1 MVFATAVACFWFWE
15 SIWAAAFPFVI
26 AVVLAYIL
34 DPLVD
39 LLQSRVCRG
48 QRMLAVV
55 LLYGL
60 VALIALPVIGLT
72 GALVIREV
80 VDLLDHVETPPQRDI
95 SATTIPQLGPAPSG
109 PGEELAEKY
118 PGVDEAAASQ
128 QTLAEDTAAQETEAP
143 WYARLLP
150 QDVAE
155 ELEAVQ
161 AGLSDGENLSYG
173 GIGRLVLSLLATL
186 LDTDE
191 ETLYRTI
198 KGKVVSREAAE
209 HVAKGVGGLATASST
224 AIQMAVGWAGGA
236 VRFVFSTLM
245 VVIILFYILLDIKSL
260 GFGVLLYLPPITQG
274 EVRRIWNMID
284 IQWSAFLRG
293 QITVAAVVA
302 VLGAIGYPLAGV
314 NFGVLIGLT
323 AGACN
328 IVPYLGPAVG
338 FALAVGSTLIEQFPN
353 GWGPMA
359 WQLLAV
365 VGVFTLIQWTEGF
378 LITPYIMSEAVDLH
392 PMFIFFVLVLGGSIA
407 GIAGMLLAV
416 PAACAARI
424 LVRELYL
431 IPLRELALES
441 GLKRLESDAHED
453 VTKDISSSCGDG
465 DSSSEVS
472 ASPADTATEP
482 PDLTE

>member
-1 MVFATAVACFWFWE
+1 MVLVTAAVCFWFRS

-26 AVVLAYIL
+26 AIVLAYIL
-34 DPLVD
+34 DPAVG
-39 LLQSRVCRG
+39 LLQNRVCRG
-48 QRMLAVV
+48 QRVLAVV

-60 VALIALPVIGLT
+60 VALIALPAIGLT
-72 GALVIREV
+72 GALVVREV
-80 VDLLDHVETPPQRDI
+80 VDLLDYVETPPERGV
-95 SATTIPQLGPAPSG
+95 SASTIPQLGPA
-109 PGEELAEKY
+109 E
-118 PGVDEAAASQ
+118 GVADR
-128 QTLAEDTAAQETEAP
+128 DTAVGEGDTPRQAATEGATAQETEPP
-143 WYARLLP
+143 WYVRLLP

-155 ELEAVQ
+155 ELEAMR

-173 GIGRLVLSLLATL
+173 GIGRLVLSALATL
-186 LDTDE
+186 LETDE

-198 KGKVVSREAAE
+198 KGKVVSRETAE
-209 HVAKGVGGLATASST
+209 RVAQGVGGMAAASTT
-224 AIQMAVGWAGGA
+224 AIQMVVGWAGGA
-236 VRFVFSTLM
+236 VRFVLSTLM

-260 GFGVLLYLPPITQG
+260 GLGVLRYLPPMTQG

-284 IQWSAFLRG
+284 TQWSAFLRG

-314 NFGVLIGLT
+314 NFGILIGLT

-365 VGVFTLIQWTEGF
+365 VAVFTLIQWTEGF

-392 PMFIFFVLVLGGSIA
+392 PMFIFFVLILGGSIA

-431 IPLRELALES
+431 IPLREIALES
-441 GLKRLESDAHED
+441 GIELLDSDAHGDVSLDVSVDSED
-453 VTKDISSSCGDG
+453 AGLRSESSG
-465 DSSSEVS
+465 SSVN
-472 ASPADTATEP
+472 TAPEP
-482 PDLTE
+482 REPTD